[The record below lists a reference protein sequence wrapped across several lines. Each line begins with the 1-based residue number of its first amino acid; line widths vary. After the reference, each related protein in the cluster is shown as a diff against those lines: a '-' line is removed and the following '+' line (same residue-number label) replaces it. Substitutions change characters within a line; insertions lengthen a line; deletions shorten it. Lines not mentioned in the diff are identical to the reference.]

1 MRSRGSKWH
10 LRSPCPSL
18 TAHLEA
24 PPALGERCQSGCGP
38 SAPSAGE
45 RNIKEHQSDTVTSK
59 NSFDGHI
66 PVLNNFVNRV
76 LRIRTL
82 HLSLQWG
89 YELLASQP
97 LPVEAL
103 EPPARRN
110 KKFSYS
116 FSVRTTDPIIPQC
129 PHTPPDPI
137 QYRTVG
143 INIAYMHTH
152 HPTKTDPSL

>member
-45 RNIKEHQSDTVTSK
+45 RNIKEHPSDTVTSK
-59 NSFDGHI
+59 NFDGHI
-66 PVLNNFVNRV
+66 PVLYTFVIRV

-89 YELLASQP
+89 YELLASQQ

-103 EPPARRN
+103 EPPARRH
-110 KKFSYS
+110 KKSAIHFLSELQ
-116 FSVRTTDPIIPQC
+116 IPSS
-129 PHTPPDPI
+129 PSAHTLHQT
-137 QYRTVG
+137 QYNTEQLV
-143 INIAYMHTH
+143 
-152 HPTKTDPSL
+152 